1 MCMKMLWP
9 PFSVGWGAAAISVLQ
24 YRANRKNHDFP
35 NSFPQ
40 PLLSVTVIGGRI
52 DLPLKN

>member
-9 PFSVGWGAAAISVLQ
+9 PFLVGWGAAAISVLQ